1 MRLLRAPGPDSLWRN
16 RDFNLLWGSQ
26 ALSDLG
32 SSMSSLAYP
41 LVILVLTH
49 NAVLAGVVGTAAMI
63 AKTAVRLPVGVLV
76 DRVNRRRLMLGCDTI
91 RLVAFAGLTV
101 SLLLGYGNV
110 LVILAVAV
118 IESVCAAAFDTGAMS
133 AVRNLVPLDQ
143 VPTAVA
149 RDEARTYAVGL
160 VGPPIGGAV
169 FGLGRALP
177 FLADAISYLVSLVGL
192 LLIRR
197 PLQEK
202 AKPADTDTSP
212 LHDLLEGLRYTV
224 TTPFLRAAMLIAAP
238 LNFAINGMLFGIIIL
253 LQRNGTPP
261 VLIGTVETIVGIG
274 GLIGA
279 IAASSLMRR
288 FPFPAL
294 LRGITLIGVP
304 LMLAALPLASTPLAA
319 APIALVILL
328 GPPLNAGL
336 FGHLAVI
343 TPDRLLGRVNSAF
356 MTAAMGLAAL
366 APVLAGAL
374 AEQFGATGV
383 VLAFTAAFAVS
394 TVVALTAKGIREMR
408 PVTTNDPEQ
417 TAAAGTEPGAT
428 EPGGTGASGTGAS
441 EAESGG
447 TEISGTGTGGAE
459 SGGAGT
465 GGAESGGAGVSEAG
479 TGEAGAG
486 GAGAGESGTGGARA
500 DQPGAGGAGR
510 RPGTG
515 EAG

>member
-1 MRLLRAPGPDSLWRN
+1 M
-16 RDFNLLWGSQ
+16 WGSQ

-41 LVILVLTH
+41 LVVLVLTH
-49 NAVLAGVVGTAAMI
+49 NAVLAGAVGTAAMV
-63 AKTAVRLPVGVLV
+63 AKTAVRLPAGVLA
-76 DRVNRRRLMLGCDTI
+76 DRVNRRRLMLACDSI
-91 RLVAFAGLTV
+91 RLVAFAGLAA

-110 LVILAVAV
+110 LVIAVVAM
-118 IESVCAAAFDTGAMS
+118 IESVCAAAFDTSAMS

-143 VPTAVA
+143 VSTAVA
-149 RDEARTYAVGL
+149 RDEARSYAVGL

-197 PLQEK
+197 PMQET
-202 AKPADTDTSP
+202 AEPAGTATSP
-212 LHDLLEGLRYTV
+212 LRDLLEGLRYTV

-261 VLIGTVETIVGIG
+261 VLIGTVETIVGVG

-279 IAASSLMRR
+279 LAASSMMRR
-288 FPFPAL
+288 FAFPKL
-294 LRGITLIGVP
+294 LRAITLLGIP
-304 LMLAALPLASTPLAA
+304 LLLAAWPLASTPLAA
-319 APIALVILL
+319 APVALLILL

-336 FGHLAVI
+336 FGHLAAT
-343 TPDRLLGRVNSAF
+343 TPDRLQGRVNSAF

-366 APVLAGAL
+366 APLLAGTL
-374 AEQFGATGV
+374 AAHFGAAGV

-394 TVVALTAKGIREMR
+394 TVAALTAKGIREMR
-408 PVTTNDPEQ
+408 PVTTSE
-417 TAAAGTEPGAT
+417 TAPAGAGTEPGTAEVG
-428 EPGGTGASGTGAS
+428 EPQADSAQSEPVGAEPVETGAGDADDRPGDGDAYRI
-441 EAESGG
+441 GG
-447 TEISGTGTGGAE
+447 PH
-459 SGGAGT
+459 
-465 GGAESGGAGVSEAG
+465 
-479 TGEAGAG
+479 
-486 GAGAGESGTGGARA
+486 GAGARDAR
-500 DQPGAGGAGR
+500 GAGD

-515 EAG
+515 DAG

>member
-1 MRLLRAPGPDSLWRN
+1 
-16 RDFNLLWGSQ
+16 
-26 ALSDLG
+26 
-32 SSMSSLAYP
+32 
-41 LVILVLTH
+41 
-49 NAVLAGVVGTAAMI
+49 
-63 AKTAVRLPVGVLV
+63 
-76 DRVNRRRLMLGCDTI
+76 
-91 RLVAFAGLTV
+91 
-101 SLLLGYGNV
+101 
-110 LVILAVAV
+110 
-118 IESVCAAAFDTGAMS
+118 
-133 AVRNLVPLDQ
+133 
-143 VPTAVA
+143 
-149 RDEARTYAVGL
+149 
-160 VGPPIGGAV
+160 V

-197 PLQEK
+197 PMQEK
-202 AKPADTDTSP
+202 AEPADTDTSP

-366 APVLAGAL
+366 APVLAGTL
-374 AEQFGATGV
+374 AEHFGATGV

-408 PVTTNDPEQ
+408 PVTTSDTDE
-417 TAAAGTEPGAT
+417 TESDGTE
-428 EPGGTGASGTGAS
+428 ASGAGAR
-441 EAESGG
+441 
-447 TEISGTGTGGAE
+447 
-459 SGGAGT
+459 
-465 GGAESGGAGVSEAG
+465 
-479 TGEAGAG
+479 EAGAG
-486 GAGAGESGTGGARA
+486 DAGADEAGAEAARA
-500 DQPGAGGAGR
+500 DEYGGGHRPSTGDAG
-510 RPGTG
+510 
-515 EAG
+515 

>member
-1 MRLLRAPGPDSLWRN
+1 MRRLLRAPGPDSLWRN

-26 ALSDLG
+26 ALSGLG

-49 NAVLAGVVGTAAMI
+49 NAVLAGAVGTAAMI

-76 DRVNRRRLMLGCDTI
+76 DRVNRRRMMLGCDAI

-110 LVILAVAV
+110 LAILVVAV
-118 IESVCAAAFDTGAMS
+118 LESVCAAAFDTGAMS

-197 PLQEK
+197 PMQEK
-202 AKPADTDTSP
+202 ATPADTDTSP

-288 FPFPAL
+288 FRFPVL

-304 LMLAALPLASTPLAA
+304 LMLAALPLASSPLAA

-366 APVLAGAL
+366 APVLAGIL
-374 AEQFGATGV
+374 AEHFGAAGV

-394 TVVALTAKGIREMR
+394 TVVALTAKGIREMG
-408 PVTTNDPEQ
+408 PLTTNETGD
-417 TAAAGTEPGAT
+417 TETGETGPGAT
-428 EPGGTGASGTGAS
+428 ETGESRESEESGLGGA
-441 EAESGG
+441 GG
-447 TEISGTGTGGAE
+447 TETDE
-459 SGGAGT
+459 S
-465 GGAESGGAGVSEAG
+465 
-479 TGEAGAG
+479 GAG
-486 GAGAGESGTGGARA
+486 GAGH
-500 DQPGAGGAGR
+500 

>member
-1 MRLLRAPGPDSLWRN
+1 MRRLPAAPGPNSLWRN

-49 NAVLAGVVGTAAMI
+49 DAVLAGAVGTAAMI
-63 AKTAVRLPVGVLV
+63 VKTVVRLPSGVLV
-76 DRVNRRRLMLGCDTI
+76 DRVNRRRLMLACDSI
-91 RLVAFAGLTV
+91 RLLAFAGLTV

-118 IESVCAAAFDTGAMS
+118 LESLCSAAFDTSAMA
-133 AVRNLVPLDQ
+133 AVRNLVPLPQ
-143 VPTAVA
+143 VSTAVA

-177 FLADAISYLVSLVGL
+177 FLADAISYLVSLIGL

-197 PLQEK
+197 PMQEK
-202 AKPADTDTSP
+202 AAPTAAGTS
-212 LHDLLEGLRYTV
+212 LLRDLLEGLRFTV

-261 VLIGTVETIVGIG
+261 ALIGTVETIIGVG

-279 IAASSLMRR
+279 VTASSLMRR
-288 FPFPAL
+288 FATPTL
-294 LRGITLIGVP
+294 LRGITVIGLP
-304 LMLAALPLASTPLAA
+304 LMFAALPLAATPLAA
-319 APIALVILL
+319 APIALVVLL

-336 FGHLAVI
+336 FGHLAAT
-343 TPDRLLGRVNSAF
+343 TPDRLQGRVNSAF

-366 APVLAGAL
+366 APILAGTL
-374 AEQFGATGV
+374 AEHFGATGV
-383 VLAFTAAFAVS
+383 VVGFTAAFAVS
-394 TVVALTAKGIREMR
+394 TLVALTAKGIREMH
-408 PVTTNDPEQ
+408 PVTTNETDTEASADE
-417 TAAAGTEPGAT
+417 TAAKSTDEAHADHAAAG
-428 EPGGTGASGTGAS
+428 AS
-441 EAESGG
+441 ECAE
-447 TEISGTGTGGAE
+447 TGTANPH
-459 SGGAGT
+459 GAGAAADPD
-465 GGAESGGAGVSEAG
+465 GADPHGSGDRPS
-479 TGEAGAG
+479 TGEAG
-486 GAGAGESGTGGARA
+486 
-500 DQPGAGGAGR
+500 
-510 RPGTG
+510 
-515 EAG
+515 